1 MNPEL
6 DKVLDM
12 LHEIDTSMLV
22 TRRPDGHLVS
32 RAMATQERAPGAD
45 IWFVTTEGSGK
56 LTEIAGDP
64 HVNLTYYNES
74 NREWLSV
81 SGTAVISRDRATIR
95 TLYRPDWS
103 IWFPADDSDGRFG
116 TADDPRM
123 VLIGITVTAATYLE
137 VNKPRPVVLFEI
149 VKGWLT
155 GTEPQLGETHH
166 VAAHD
171 K

>member
-1 MNPEL
+1 MNSEL

-12 LHEIDTSMLV
+12 LHEIDTAMLV
-22 TRRPDGHLVS
+22 TRRSDGHLVS

-45 IWFVTTEGSGK
+45 IWFVTAEGSGK
-56 LTEIAGDP
+56 LTEIAADP

-74 NREWLSV
+74 TREWLSV

-95 TLYRPDWS
+95 TLYRSDWS
-103 IWFPADDSDGRFG
+103 IWFPADEADRRYG

-123 VLIGITVTAATYLE
+123 VLIGVSVAAATYLE

-155 GTEPQLGETHH
+155 GAEPQLGETHH
-166 VAAHD
+166 VSARE
-171 K
+171 

>member
-12 LHEIDTSMLV
+12 LHEIDTAMLV

-32 RAMATQERAPGAD
+32 RAMATQQRAPGAD
-45 IWFVTTEGSGK
+45 IWFVTAEGSGK
-56 LTEIAGDP
+56 LTEIAADR
-64 HVNLTYYNES
+64 HVNLTYFNES

-81 SGTAVISRDRATIR
+81 SGTAVVSRDRATIR
-95 TLYRPDWS
+95 RLYQPDWS
-103 IWFPADDSDGRFG
+103 IWFPADEADSRYG

-123 VLIGITVTAATYLE
+123 VLIGITVAAATYLE

-166 VAAHD
+166 LSTRGT
-171 K
+171 